1 MYDFDK
7 IIERRGTDSIK
18 WNGLEERFGSE
29 DVLPLW
35 VADMDFPAPEP
46 VVRAIRERADHG
58 VFGYACHTE
67 RYNDA
72 VMGWL
77 KRRHGWAVSR
87 DEISYSPG
95 IVTALVMIVKAF
107 TKPGDQVLVQSPVYY
122 PFFDVI
128 KKHDRIV
135 ADSPLIP
142 GEAGRYEIDF
152 EDLETKLSQ
161 KTTTLMLLCSP
172 HNPVGRVWTREE
184 LTRIGELCLVHGVLV
199 AADEI
204 HCDFVYPGHCFIPF
218 MTLGEDLAMNCLSLM
233 APSKTFN
240 MAGLK
245 SSLVM
250 AKNPEILKTYNAML
264 EAHHLEGMNCF
275 GLAGTVA
282 AYEEGDEYVD
292 QLIPYLEGNVT
303 LVRNFLREKMPQIK
317 LIEPEGTYLLWLDCR
332 AVSENPRVLKE
343 FFLKR
348 ARVALSP
355 GAVFGPSGSSFMRM
369 NIGCPRS
376 VITAALVR
384 IEGAWQFREGG
395 GSG

>member
-1 MYDFDK
+1 MYDFDR

-18 WNGLEERFGSE
+18 WNGLEERFGSG

-72 VMGWL
+72 LIGWL
-77 KRRHGWAVSR
+77 KRRHGWELFR
-87 DEISYSPG
+87 DEISFSPG
-95 IVTALVMIVKAF
+95 IVTALVMIVEAF
-107 TKPGDQVLVQSPVYY
+107 SKPGDQILVQSPVYY

-128 KKHDRIV
+128 RKNGRTVI
-135 ADSPLIP
+135 DSPLFL
-142 GEAGRYEIDF
+142 GGTGRYEIDF
-152 EDLETKLSQ
+152 KDLEEKLAR
-161 KTTTLMLLCSP
+161 KETTLMLLCSP

-184 LTRIGELCLVHGVLV
+184 LTRIGELCLAHGVLV

-204 HCDFVYPGHCFIPF
+204 HCDFVYPGHRFIPF
-218 MTLGEDLAMNCLSLM
+218 MSLGNDLGMNGLSLM

-250 AKNPEILKTYNAML
+250 AKNPDLLKAYNAVL

-332 AVSENPRVLKE
+332 AVCEDPRGLKE
-343 FFLKR
+343 FFLKK

-355 GAVFGPSGSSFMRM
+355 GAVFGPTASSFMRM

-376 VITAALVR
+376 VITEALVR
-384 IEGAWQFREGG
+384 IEGAWKSR
-395 GSG
+395 

>member
-1 MYDFDK
+1 MYDFDR

-29 DVLPLW
+29 DVIPLW
-35 VADMDFPAPEP
+35 VADMDFPAPDP
-46 VVRAIRERADHG
+46 VVRAVRERADHG
-58 VFGYACHTE
+58 IFGYTYNTE
-67 RYNDA
+67 RFYNA
-72 VMGWL
+72 VTGWL
-77 KRRHGWAVSR
+77 KRRHGWEVFR
-87 DEISYSPG
+87 DEISFSPG

-107 TKPGDQVLVQSPVYY
+107 SKSGDQVLVQSPVYY

-128 KKHDRIV
+128 RKNGRTVI
-135 ADSPLIP
+135 DSPLVL

-152 EDLETKLSQ
+152 EDLEEKLAR
-161 KTTTLMLLCSP
+161 KETTLMLLCSP

-184 LTRIGELCLVHGVLV
+184 LTRIGELCLAHGVLV

-204 HCDFVYPGHCFIPF
+204 HCDFVYPGHRFIPF
-218 MTLGEDLAMNCLSLM
+218 MSLGEEMGMNGLSLM

-250 AKNPEILKTYNAML
+250 AKDPEIFKAYNAVL
-264 EAHHLEGMNCF
+264 DAHHLEGMNCF

-317 LIEPEGTYLLWLDCR
+317 LIEPEGTYLLWLDCQ
-332 AVSENPRVLKE
+332 AVSGDPRGLKD
-343 FFLKR
+343 FFLKK

-355 GAVFGPSGSSFMRM
+355 GAVFGPTAHPFMRM

-376 VITAALVR
+376 LIAEALSR
-384 IEGAWQFREGG
+384 IEGAWKR
-395 GSG
+395 S